1 MQTLDE
7 VKGLHNLFSQ
17 TWSSDRAM
25 QHRKKVFYC
34 FYKLTF
40 QWKNAKFFIMALNE
54 REILT
59 CHEVLLK
66 RGFPKYGFFS
76 LKMSALAKKIG
87 TACFVKIFQVS
98 ADEGMGK

>member
-1 MQTLDE
+1 MTL
-7 VKGLHNLFSQ
+7 
-17 TWSSDRAM
+17 
-25 QHRKKVFYC
+25 
-34 FYKLTF
+34 
-40 QWKNAKFFIMALNE
+40 IE

-59 CHEVLLK
+59 CREVLLK

-76 LKMSALAKKIG
+76 LKMLALAQKKID

>member
-1 MQTLDE
+1 
-7 VKGLHNLFSQ
+7 
-17 TWSSDRAM
+17 
-25 QHRKKVFYC
+25 
-34 FYKLTF
+34 
-40 QWKNAKFFIMALNE
+40 MALNE

>member
-1 MQTLDE
+1 
-7 VKGLHNLFSQ
+7 
-17 TWSSDRAM
+17 
-25 QHRKKVFYC
+25 
-34 FYKLTF
+34 
-40 QWKNAKFFIMALNE
+40 MALNE

-76 LKMSALAKKIG
+76 LKMSALAKKRID
-87 TACFVKIFQVS
+87 TACFVEIFQVS